1 VKPGALVVAVL
12 LTTGIVTSGQSPQFK
27 SRVAAVRVDVL
38 ATDGRRPIPAL
49 TAADFELRDN
59 GVVQTI
65 SDVHFETLPLNIICA
80 LDVSGSVEGT
90 PLQNLKRAFRS
101 VIDGL
106 AAHDRAALV
115 TFSHHIELHS
125 ALTDDRRRLGTL
137 IDGVKAGGSTSLFDA
152 VFSALALREADDGRS
167 LLLVFSDGLDTSS
180 WLTARKLLDLA
191 RRSDVV
197 IYPITIRTTPATLT
211 LRGPVIIGPST
222 SSSERLL
229 EALTDVTGGR
239 IVYASDDSALESTF
253 LAVLQEFR
261 QRYVLTFTPARVSE
275 EGWHTLEVKL
285 KRRSG
290 EIRARRGYF
299 AAPVP

>member
-1 VKPGALVVAVL
+1 MVLSGVVA
-12 LTTGIVTSGQSPQFK
+12 SGQAPQFR
-27 SRVAAVRVDVL
+27 SRVSAVRVDVL

-90 PLQNLKRAFRS
+90 PLQNLKRAFHS

-106 AAHDRAALV
+106 AANDRAALV
-115 TFSHHIELHS
+115 TFSHHIQLHS
-125 ALTDDRRRLGTL
+125 ALTEDRRRLGAL
-137 IDGVKAGGSTSLFDA
+137 IDAVKAGGSTSLFDA
-152 VFSALALREADDGRS
+152 VFSSLALREADEGRT

-180 WLTARKLLDLA
+180 WLTARKLVDAA

-197 IYPITIRTTPATLT
+197 IYPVTMRTPPTPVLF
-211 LRGPVIIGPST
+211 RGPLVVRPST
-222 SSSERLL
+222 PSSERLL
-229 EALTDVTGGR
+229 DALTDVTGGR
-239 IVYASDDSALESTF
+239 VVYASDEAALESTF

-261 QRYVLTFTPARVSE
+261 QRYVLTFTPAGVSE

-290 EIRARRGYF
+290 DVRARRGYF
-299 AAPVP
+299 AGRVP